1 MLPQEKTIREKLE
14 VKIDNKSSSTY
25 TVLEVI
31 TNDRPGLLYLISNVL
46 IKNKII
52 ISMAKISTNG
62 DFVEDS
68 FHLRNEYGL
77 KIDKRNILIK
87 IEKEIKSTLLMKEN
101 NVC

>member
-1 MLPQEKTIREKLE
+1 
-14 VKIDNKSSSTY
+14 
-25 TVLEVI
+25 
-31 TNDRPGLLYLISNVL
+31 
-46 IKNKII
+46 
-52 ISMAKISTNG
+52 MAKISTNG

-87 IEKEIKSTLLMKEN
+87 IEQEIKSTLLMKEN